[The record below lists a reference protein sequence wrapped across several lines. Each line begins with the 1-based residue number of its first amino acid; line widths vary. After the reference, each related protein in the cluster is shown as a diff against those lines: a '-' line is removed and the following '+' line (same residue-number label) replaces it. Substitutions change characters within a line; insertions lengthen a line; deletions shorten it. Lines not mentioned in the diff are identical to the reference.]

1 MNSTLMP
8 TIPGQICKIVSGV
21 ADMEE
26 EEVYIVTED
35 PAEFDDDD
43 EILVVGLTDLQRN
56 IKDPQLAER
65 LHVRKADLVVVG
77 NDLTSYV
84 DSWNKK

>member
-8 TIPGQICKIVSGV
+8 SIPGQICKIVSGV

-26 EEVYIVTED
+26 EEVYIVTDD
-35 PAEFDDDD
+35 PAEFEADD
-43 EILVVGLTDLQRN
+43 EILVVSLTSLQRN
-56 IKDPQLAER
+56 IGDPDLAER
-65 LHVRKADLVVVG
+65 LPVRKDELVVVA

-84 DSWNKK
+84 NSWNKK